1 MTLNSHISAA
11 SSREGQS
18 AREFPEKLTDQ
29 PRPTSGVLSE
39 SPPSSHALEVER
51 IRYAYGNSLAL
62 EEVSLHVEQG
72 EIFAL
77 LGPNGSGKTT
87 LFRILTTL
95 LPLQSGAARVAGHD
109 LAREPAQ
116 VRRAIGV
123 VFQSPSLDRKLT
135 ARENLIFQGR
145 MYGLHGGLLA
155 RRVGDVLDV
164 VGLTQR
170 AHELVERFSGGM
182 QRRLE
187 IAKALLH
194 EPKVLLLDEPT
205 TGLDPTARREVME
218 HLQKLKATRG
228 VTSVLTTHLMEE
240 ADACDRV
247 AILDRGRMVVVGPP
261 DDLKRCVGQEVV
273 LLISPRPEELRSLIA
288 ERFGML
294 ATVSQEEL
302 RIEVPMGLD
311 GGAPRLLVQIV
322 EAFRGLVE
330 SARLGRPTL
339 EDVFFHFTGKRLI
352 ETQEASSD
360 PRERSAS

>member
-1 MTLNSHISAA
+1 MTLNSHILAA
-11 SSREGQS
+11 ASREGQS
-18 AREFPEKLTDQ
+18 ARELPEKFSEP
-29 PRPTSGVLSE
+29 PRATSGAFSE
-39 SPPSSHALEVER
+39 SLPSSHALKVER
-51 IRYAYGNSLAL
+51 IRHAYGNSVAL

-95 LPLQSGAARVAGHD
+95 LPLQSGTAYVARHD

-135 ARENLIFQGR
+135 ARENLMFQGR
-145 MYGLHGGLLA
+145 MYGLRGSLLA
-155 RRVGDVLDV
+155 KRVEDALEL
-164 VGLTQR
+164 VGLAPR

-205 TGLDPTARREVME
+205 TGLDPTARRDVME

-247 AILDRGRMVVVGPP
+247 AILDGGRLVVVGPP

-273 LLISPRPEELRSLIA
+273 HLVSPRSDELRSLIA
-288 ERFGML
+288 ERFGIVP
-294 ATVSQEEL
+294 TVDHEEL
-302 RIEVPMGLD
+302 RIEVPMGLE

-352 ETQEASSD
+352 ETQEASGELRD
-360 PRERSAS
+360 RSAS